1 MTEFTTAPLAAESGM
16 TTKPIDGAVPCP
28 LRVCELDSGASYL
41 QGSRPDRIRAPCMAT
56 PSGNRSA
63 SLIVAMPRAVP
74 GDLEAG

>member
-1 MTEFTTAPLAAESGM
+1 
-16 TTKPIDGAVPCP
+16 
-28 LRVCELDSGASYL
+28 
-41 QGSRPDRIRAPCMAT
+41 MAT